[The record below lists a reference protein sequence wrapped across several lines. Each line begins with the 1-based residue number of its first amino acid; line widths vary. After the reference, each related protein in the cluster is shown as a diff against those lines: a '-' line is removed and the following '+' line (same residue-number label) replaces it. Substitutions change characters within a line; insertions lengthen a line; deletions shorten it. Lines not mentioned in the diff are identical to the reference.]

1 MNLLANAQTNAGL
14 DRMIA
19 GRGQFST
26 ITVAS
31 ILAIALF
38 MFLLEKT
45 GVPENYNVF
54 LFGTFLCGTLAVIGV
69 RSATVFRSDWFLS
82 GKVVSAPIN
91 AMAVATVALGGP
103 VLITLPGLYFSG
115 SLLAMAVFAAPLA
128 GLALASFFTG
138 PHITNSGTASLGV
151 FMAARFNSRILT
163 TLVVLAVSICCIL
176 LLWSQLRIV
185 AGLGGIFFGL
195 AESQVLIAAAV
206 LVAVTVVP
214 GGIFGIIRANSFCFI
229 LAAMALLSAASWLSV
244 VASWIPVPQIGMGL
258 AAFEPVQALE
268 SQLDQIGIPR
278 IGDFT
283 ATGWPRQVDLTQASV
298 VFLFLAIATMALPAL
313 MNCFQPLARPETA
326 RQSAGWAAIF
336 CAIVLTAAPAIAVF
350 AKLGIYTNLLG
361 IAAEEVAEAAN
372 WVFYW
377 SGRFAL
383 FTPDQPLIL
392 ICGSSVNSAAAAI
405 AACGG
410 DPDHAIGPADITV
423 HGELASYGL
432 AQIYG
437 LPHALTVIGG
447 AGLIACTMATANML
461 AFSAGS
467 ALSEDGRACFTS
479 RPLPDT
485 GRVFAGRIGVLVGIV
500 IAVMLAAFVRVSPAE
515 PVFWGLAV
523 SAGMIAPCL
532 VLSIWWRKM
541 TATAAIAGIGVAAII
556 LLVFW
561 ILAYFPQVSA
571 VMPLLPGY
579 ILPSRGGLPV
589 AIHAAAYAMP
599 AGLVTILVVS
609 LFRKKAAGATGTS
622 LMRAPEA
629 S

>member
-1 MNLLANAQTNAGL
+1 MNFLANAQTNAGL

-45 GVPENYNVF
+45 GMPENYNVF

-82 GKVVSAPIN
+82 GKRVSAPIN
-91 AMAVATVALGGP
+91 GMVAATVALGGP
-103 VLITLPGLYFSG
+103 VLMTLPGLYFSG
-115 SLLAMAVFAAPLA
+115 SLLATAVLAAPLA
-128 GLALASFFTG
+128 GLALASLFTG
-138 PHITNSGTASLGV
+138 PHITNNSTASLGV
-151 FMAARFNSRILT
+151 FMATRFNSRILT
-163 TLVVLAVSICCIL
+163 TFVIFTVTICCVL

-185 AGLGGIFFGL
+185 AGLARIFFGL
-195 AESQVLIAAAV
+195 AENRVLIVTAA

-214 GGIFGIIRANSFCFI
+214 GGIFGIVRANSFCFI
-229 LAAMALLSAASWLSV
+229 LTAIAFLSAASWLSV

-258 AAFEPVQALE
+258 AAFEPVRALE
-268 SQLDQIGIPR
+268 LQLDRIGIPR
-278 IGDFT
+278 IGDG
-283 ATGWPRQVDLTQASV
+283 AAIGWPHQADLAQACV
-298 VFLFLAIATMALPAL
+298 VFLFLAIGTMALPAL
-313 MNCFQPLARPETA
+313 MNCFQSVARPEPA

-336 CAIVLTAAPAIAVF
+336 CAIALTAAPAIAIF
-350 AKLGIYTNLLG
+350 AKFGVYTNLLG
-361 IAAEEVAEAAN
+361 ITAEEIADAAG
-372 WVFYW
+372 WVFHW
-377 SGRFAL
+377 SGKFAL

-392 ICGSSVNSAAAAI
+392 ICGNAVESAAAAI

-423 HGELASYGL
+423 NGELAAYGL
-432 AQIYG
+432 AKIYG

-447 AGLIACTMATANML
+447 AGLIACALATANML

-485 GRVFAGRIGVLVGIV
+485 GRVFAGRIGVLIGIA
-500 IAVMLAAFVRVSPAE
+500 IAVVLAAFVRVSPTE

-523 SAGMIAPCL
+523 SASLIAPSL
-532 VLSIWWRKM
+532 VLAIWWRKM
-541 TATAAIAGIGVAAII
+541 SATGAIAGIGVAASV
-556 LLVFW
+556 LLVFC
-561 ILAYFPQVSA
+561 ISANVEKVSIVIPA
-571 VMPLLPGY
+571 LPEY
-579 ILPSRGGLPV
+579 ILPSSGGLPV

-599 AGLVTILVVS
+599 AGLITILVVS
-609 LFRKKAAGATGTS
+609 LFTRVAAVATGTS
-622 LMRAPEA
+622 LLQTPEA
-629 S
+629 M